1 MHFLCS
7 WDYLKITDEKSQSFG
22 VFCGNNNGKT
32 VAVTGDFAVIKFNS
46 AVGRQRGF
54 RISFRI
60 KKNGSEPTT
69 IGT

>member
-7 WDYLKITDEKSQSFG
+7 LDYLKITDEKSQSFG
-22 VFCGNNNGKT
+22 VYCGDNTGKT
-32 VAVTGDFAVIKFNS
+32 VAVTGDFAVIKFIS
-46 AVGRQRGF
+46 VLGRRRGF